1 MMRRSGFARML
12 RCSMPLL
19 ATPAFLEAVKHM
31 RNIGISAHID
41 SGKTT
46 LSERILFYSGRIGK
60 IHEVKGG
67 TEVGAT
73 MDSMELEK
81 ERGITIRS
89 AATQCH
95 WKNSTINIIDT
106 PGHVDFTIEVER
118 ALRVLDGAILLM
130 CAVGGVQSQTLT
142 VDRQMK
148 RYGVPRICFI
158 NKLDRDNA
166 NPQRALKQAQERLGI
181 NAAFIQLNMGTAQD
195 FEGVVDVIEQRAVY
209 FDGPFGETVRYEAV
223 PDYIKDDMLAA
234 RKELISRLAECDEEM
249 EAVFLN
255 DEEPTTELIHAAI
268 RRATIANKFV
278 PVMVGSAYR
287 NKGVQLLLDA
297 VERYLP
303 SPQERHN
310 FGFKVKRVKD
320 EDNNVTVMKEGEV
333 ELLTDDEKPLVAL
346 IFKIEETKKSG
357 LSNYVRVYQGKMRK
371 EHLMNIRTGKNF
383 LPPKLVRMH
392 ADSSEVVDEVRAGDI
407 CAIQGEV
414 DASSG
419 DTLMKA
425 GPQSGSQLFSCEDMY
440 VPPRVISASLKT
452 KDSKDEGKVRERMAA
467 FMREDPTFIYYRNS
481 ETNEDIVEGMGEL
494 HLDIYVERL
503 KREYGLQVELG
514 KPTVNYREIITER
527 QDFDFVF
534 KRQSGGA
541 GQWAHL
547 KGYIEP
553 LPIDMSVEKGVKNKA
568 TTRCSNG
575 DVRESLQKA
584 VIKQLERKIFVKG
597 ELMHAPVWGVHF
609 HLNGGSMHEVDSND
623 QAFKNATQELWE
635 TLLPKLKPT
644 LVEPFMDVEMTVPAA
659 NMTDVAT
666 EFSKREGVVT
676 ETVVNGPDA
685 VIRGE
690 TALDTM
696 FGFISDLRRLTKGQ
710 GDFSM
715 QFREYRPMQ
724 HYKAQMRI
732 DERNHDL
739 NRKPYKLS
747 E

>member
-1 MMRRSGFARML
+1 MRHSVRQLLHQRSFPR
-12 RCSMPLL
+12 L
-19 ATPAFLEAVKHM
+19 ATPNFISTIEHI

-46 LSERILFYSGRIGK
+46 MTERILFYSGRIGK

-67 TEVGAT
+67 TDVGAT

-89 AATQCH
+89 AATQCR
-95 WKNSTINIIDT
+95 WNQSIINIIDT

-118 ALRVLDGAILLM
+118 ALRVLDGAVLLM

-148 RYGVPRICFI
+148 RYNVPRVCFI

-166 NPQRALKQAQERLGI
+166 NPQRALRQARERLGI
-181 NAAFIQLNMGTAQD
+181 NAAFIQLHMGVAQD
-195 FEGVVDVIEQRAVY
+195 FEGVVDLIERRAVY
-209 FDGPFGETVRYEAV
+209 FDGPYGGQLRYENV
-223 PDYIKDDMLAA
+223 PTYLESDVEAK
-234 RKELISRLAECDEEM
+234 RKELIARLAECDEAM
-249 EAVFLN
+249 EELYLT
-255 DEEPTTELIHAAI
+255 DTEPTVEQIHSAI

-278 PVMVGSAYR
+278 PVLLGSAYR
-287 NKGVQLLLDA
+287 NKGVQLLLDG

-303 SPQERHN
+303 SPLERRN
-310 FGFKVKRVKD
+310 SGFLMKRVKD
-320 EDNNVTVMKEGEV
+320 EEGNVSVVKDRTA

-346 IFKIEETKKSG
+346 VFKLEETKKTG

-371 EHLMNIRTGKNF
+371 EHLINVRTGKSF

-392 ADSSEVVDEVRAGDI
+392 ADTAEVVDEVRAGDI
-407 CAIQGEV
+407 CAIQGEIHV
-414 DASSG
+414 ASG
-419 DTLMKA
+419 DTIMRA
-425 GPQSGSQLFSCEDMY
+425 GPQSAGQLYSCEDMY
-440 VPPRVISASLKT
+440 IPPRVISASVKI
-452 KDSKDEGKVRERMAA
+452 KNSADGNRIRERMSA
-467 FMREDPTFIYYRNS
+467 FMREDPTFTFYHNT
-481 ETNEDIVEGMGEL
+481 ETDEDIMEGMGEL
-494 HLDIYVERL
+494 HLDVYVERL
-503 KREYGLQVELG
+503 KREHGLLVELG

-527 QDFDFVF
+527 QEFDFVF

-547 KGYIEP
+547 KGFIEP
-553 LPIDMSVEKGVKNKA
+553 LVIDMSVEKGTKNKA

-575 DVRESLQKA
+575 DVREALQKS
-584 VIKQLERKIFVKG
+584 VLKQLERKIFVKG
-597 ELMHAPVWGVHF
+597 ELMQAPVWGVHF

-623 QAFKNATQELWE
+623 VAFRNATQELWE

-644 LVEPFMDVEMTVPAA
+644 LVEPYMDVEMTVPAA
-659 NMTDVAT
+659 NMADVAS
-666 EFSKREGVVT
+666 EFAKREGIVL
-676 ETVVNGPDA
+676 ETTVDGPDA
-685 VIRGE
+685 IIRGE

-710 GDFSM
+710 GDFNM
-715 QFREYRPMQ
+715 QFKEYRPMQ
-724 HYKAQMRI
+724 QYKAQNRM
-732 DERNHDL
+732 DERNKEM
-739 NRKPYKLS
+739 NRKLYQL

>member
-1 MMRRSGFARML
+1 MFCCSAAR
-12 RCSMPLL
+12 L
-19 ATPAFLEAVKHM
+19 ATPAFLEAVQHV

-46 LSERILFYSGRIGK
+46 TSERILFYSGRIGK
-60 IHEVKGG
+60 IHEVKGSS
-67 TEVGAT
+67 EVGAT

-89 AATQCH
+89 AATQCR
-95 WKNSTINIIDT
+95 WKNSIINVIDT

-148 RYGVPRICFI
+148 RYGVPRICFV

-166 NPQRALKQAQERLGI
+166 NPQRAVKQARERLGI
-181 NAAFIQLNMGTAQD
+181 NACFIQVNLGTAQD
-195 FEGVVDVIEQRAVY
+195 FEGVVDVIEEKAVY
-209 FDGPFGETVRYEAV
+209 FDGPLGEKIRYEPV
-223 PDYIKDDMLAA
+223 PDYIKDEVLAT
-234 RKELISRLAECDEEM
+234 RKELITRLAECDEAM
-249 EAVFLN
+249 EELFLM
-255 DEEPTTELIHAAI
+255 DQEPTVDQIHAAI

-303 SPQERHN
+303 SPVERKN
-310 FGFKVKRVKD
+310 KGFQMKRVKD
-320 EDNNVTVMKEGEV
+320 EEGNVQSVKEGEV
-333 ELLTDDEKPLVAL
+333 QLLTDDEKPLVAL
-346 IFKIEETKKSG
+346 VFKLEETKRSG

-371 EHLMNIRTGKNF
+371 EHLTNIRTSKNF
-383 LPPKLVRMH
+383 MPPKLVRMH
-392 ADSSEVVDEVRAGDI
+392 ADSAEVVDEVRAGDI
-407 CAIQGEV
+407 CAIQGEI

-419 DTLMKA
+419 DTIMKA
-425 GPQSGSQLFSCEDMY
+425 GPQSSQLFSCEDMY
-440 VPPRVISASLKT
+440 IPPRVISASVKT
-452 KDSKDEGKVRERMAA
+452 KDERDTAKINTRMTA
-467 FMREDPTFIYYRNS
+467 FMREDPTFIYYKNS

-494 HLDIYVERL
+494 HLDIYRERL
-503 KREYGLQVELG
+503 KREYNLDVELG

-527 QDFDFVF
+527 QEFDFVF

-541 GQWAHL
+541 GQWAHI
-547 KGYIEP
+547 KGYVEP
-553 LPIDMSVEKGVKNKA
+553 LPIDMSVEKGQKNKV
-568 TTRCSNG
+568 TTRCSGG
-575 DVRESLQKA
+575 DIREGLQKS
-584 VIKQLERKIFVKG
+584 VVKQLERKILLKG

-609 HLNGGSMHEVDSND
+609 HLNGGAMHEVDSND
-623 QAFKNATQELWE
+623 QAFRNATQELWE

-644 LVEPFMDVEMTVPAA
+644 LVEPFMDVEITVPAA
-659 NMTDVAT
+659 VMSDVAT
-666 EFSKREGVVT
+666 EFAKREGVVT
-676 ETVVNGPDA
+676 ETSVDGPDA

-724 HYKAQMRI
+724 SYKAQMRM
-732 DERNHDL
+732 DERNKEL
-739 NRKPYKLS
+739 GRTPYQLIQ
-747 E
+747 